1 MQDNQEPASRLTY
14 ADVHRVLARL
24 QGWNRGT
31 LSLQYNG
38 LTVDAVMAPA
48 PASPAIRSPALGIF
62 RPQAKAGMFLR
73 AGEPIGNIKAL
84 GRTTPVL
91 APLSGKLLRIL
102 VPADAFV
109 EYDQELAVIEP
120 APARLG
126 ERPDAG

>member
-1 MQDNQEPASRLTY
+1 MQDNQGPASRLTY
-14 ADVHRVLARL
+14 ADVHRVLALL
-24 QGWNRGT
+24 QGWDRGT

-38 LTVDAVMAPA
+38 LTVDAVMAATPA
-48 PASPAIRSPALGIF
+48 PPAIRSPALGMF

-73 AGEPIGNIKAL
+73 AGDPIGNIKAL

-91 APLSGKLLRIL
+91 APLNVRLVRLL

-120 APARLG
+120 APARLE